1 MSAAPATDQVDFDFE
16 LSEREIAFEL
26 SEELYPLDAVY
37 GASYG
42 FIDRCFVF
50 LTRPGD
56 RRVGV
61 RLRTREPATPAQFEE
76 LAGEFANELLNQ
88 ALRHRISESTLSIRD
103 YYMARAFHAGETR
116 SATIEALLS
125 ELDQEELAAEPL
137 EVPVPW
143 EKASV

>member
-1 MSAAPATDQVDFDFE
+1 MSAEPVTDQVDFDFE
-16 LSEREIAFEL
+16 LAEREIAFAL
-26 SEELYPLDAVY
+26 SEELYPLDAIY

-50 LTRPGD
+50 LARPGD
-56 RRVGV
+56 RRVRV
-61 RLRTREPATPAQFEE
+61 RLRTRDSATPTQLEE

-103 YYMARAFHAGETR
+103 YYMARAFHAGEAR